1 MAQNP
6 GNKIKKDTN
15 GISAEEKRYLDAL
28 RKAKDDESNAIR
40 EFKQAQQDELSK
52 IIQDSH
58 RVEQYI
64 KNNTDRIKEAT
75 DKGLDTSK
83 LNAQL
88 EQNQQRLKQL
98 NTKRRNLT
106 DRLEAAGREDIIAAA
121 ESQAIDEEMV
131 AEYQRRANKVSAL
144 NKEYKRA
151 VKSGKSD
158 AELDDIKKKLN
169 AAEAE
174 AKDPQILNKGN
185 FGGQQP
191 QKQYWLKNLPGG
203 FNKYTGD
210 MNDARSAWNKSPL
223 DHSGNDIFK
232 ELRTKIPNAAGKI
245 IDTLGKILD
254 VAGAIR
260 KPLDQFV
267 DGAADVLAANV
278 GRINAALEGTGRT
291 YASTTESMV
300 ESLGMNRFVQQTD
313 YIQNIARL
321 TADGVTF
328 NVEQRAILE
337 TIKDKAIT
345 SFSSMDAHLL
355 RLIRLKQTD
364 VTASQFGME
373 AALRNTLNR
382 VFKDS
387 TYMKDMFDGIA
398 GAITDAV
405 LISGGKD
412 VTEYSSVVQTWM
424 GAMYESGIDSGM
436 VNKMAGAINALG
448 SGNVSALASDQDIQ
462 RLVLLS
468 MDSIGMDYAD
478 ILQQGLSASDVN
490 DLLTAIVKYLS
501 KIESNTKD
509 NNVLQSSYT
518 NLFGM
523 SMADLQG
530 FKNLQAQ
537 MGKLT
542 SVNQGTAMA
551 VTKAEV
557 DAIETTARTIVA
569 EQVNNAFANA
579 RFTFGNSIA
588 KDGSSYLQWKIS
600 NMTLDLVE
608 QYLAGPGGKG
618 FVGSSL
624 AKITGRAA
632 QALIFKNEL
641 KGLFSMFESLP
652 SLFNNENTGISHLL
666 NFSSGPSSYGA
677 ETGATG
683 GSIGAA
689 VADTVGGAF
698 KAIGNLWSRITSHE
712 AYVTSY
718 ERYSGEEWEKDEDQQ
733 DEIIGLLESAMVM
746 HNAENNKKAFAT
758 YLVGMTDDTLR
769 SFASIFAD
777 EDAMADTF
785 EGENNVLKDN
795 LFKYAGD
802 ETSNSADSNSSG
814 SGTNTTSTTTPTKT
828 T

>member
-6 GNKIKKDTN
+6 GNKIHKDASS
-15 GISAEEKRYLDAL
+15 ISAEDQKILDAIK
-28 RKAKDDESNAIR
+28 KAANREDSAIR
-40 EFKQAQQDELSK
+40 EYKQAQQNELARLIRESN
-52 IIQDSH
+52 Q
-58 RVEQYI
+58 VETYI
-64 KNNTDRIKEAT
+64 KNSTQKLEQASEEGLDRSLLEAQLKNNEQYLNSIKER
-75 DKGLDTSK
+75 K
-83 LNAQL
+83 
-88 EQNQQRLKQL
+88 
-98 NTKRRNLT
+98 KRLT
-106 DRLEAAGREDIIAAA
+106 DNLKTAGQEEVIAAA
-121 ESQAIDEEMV
+121 EGQV
-131 AEYQRRANKVSAL
+131 AEEELVDEYRKRANTVKDL
-144 NKEYKRA
+144 NRQLKQAQKA
-151 VKSGKSD
+151 GKSE
-158 AELDDIKKKLN
+158 AEINAIKKN
-169 AAEAE
+169 ISEAEAE
-174 AKDPQILNKGN
+174 ANAPELFAAQAKTAQAKP
-185 FGGQQP
+185 
-191 QKQYWLKNLPGG
+191 WLQSLPGG
-203 FNKYTGD
+203 FGKYTGTV
-210 MNDARSAWNKSPL
+210 NDAAKAWHKSPL
-223 DHSGNDIFK
+223 DHDGDDIFK
-232 ELRTKIPNAAGKI
+232 RAKAGLPSPVTKI

-254 VAGAIR
+254 VTSAIR

-267 DGAADVLAANV
+267 EGAADVLAANV
-278 GRINAALEGTGRT
+278 GKINAALEGTGRT

-300 ESLGMNRFVQQTD
+300 ESLGMNRFVKQTD

-321 TADGVTF
+321 TAEGVTF

-337 TIKDKAIT
+337 TIRDKTIS

-355 RLIRLKQTD
+355 RLVRLKQSD

-424 GAMYESGIDSGM
+424 GAMYESGIDSSM

-490 DLLTAIVKYLS
+490 DLLTAIVKYLA

-557 DAIETTARTIVA
+557 EAIETTARTVVA

-608 QYLAGPGGKG
+608 QYLAGPGGKS

-624 AKITGRAA
+624 AKVTGRAA

-652 SLFNNENTGISHLL
+652 SLFNDETTGISHLL
-666 NFSSGPSSYGA
+666 NFTSGPSSYGA

-683 GSIGAA
+683 GGIGAA
-689 VADTVGGAF
+689 VANTVGGAF

-718 ERYSGEEWEKDEDQQ
+718 EKYSGEEWEKDEDQQ

-814 SGTNTTSTTTPTKT
+814 SGTNTASTTTPTKT

>member
-6 GNKIKKDTN
+6 GNKIHKDDSN
-15 GISAEEKRYLDAL
+15 ISVEDQKILDAIK
-28 RKAKDDESNAIR
+28 KAANREDSAIR
-40 EFKQAQQDELSK
+40 EYKQAQQNELARLIRESN
-52 IIQDSH
+52 Q
-58 RVEQYI
+58 VETYI
-64 KNNTDRIKEAT
+64 KNSTQKLEQASEEGLDRSLLEAQLRNNEQYLNGIKER
-75 DKGLDTSK
+75 K
-83 LNAQL
+83 
-88 EQNQQRLKQL
+88 
-98 NTKRRNLT
+98 KRLT
-106 DRLEAAGREDIIAAA
+106 DNLKTAGQEEVIAAA
-121 ESQAIDEEMV
+121 EGQV
-131 AEYQRRANKVSAL
+131 AEEELLA
-144 NKEYKRA
+144 EYKRRA
-151 VKSGKSD
+151 YTVRNLNKQLRQAQRDKKSEAEID
-158 AELDDIKKKLN
+158 AIKDSIN
-169 AAEAE
+169 EAEAE
-174 AKDPQILNKGN
+174 ANAPELFAAQAKVATQRP
-185 FGGQQP
+185 
-191 QKQYWLKNLPGG
+191 WLQSLPGG
-203 FNKYTGD
+203 FSKYTGTV
-210 MNDARSAWNKSPL
+210 NDAAKAWDKSPL
-223 DHSGNDIFK
+223 DHDGPDVFK
-232 ELRTKIPNAAGKI
+232 EMRAKMPNTLGKI
-245 IDTLGKILD
+245 VDTLGKILD

-267 DGAADVLAANV
+267 DSAADVLAANV

-300 ESLGMNRFVQQTD
+300 ESLGMNRFVKQTD

-321 TADGVTF
+321 TAEGVTF

-337 TIKDKAIT
+337 TIRDKTIS
-345 SFSSMDAHLL
+345 SFSSMDNHLL
-355 RLIRLKQTD
+355 RLIRLKQSD
-364 VTASQFGME
+364 VTTSQFGME

-468 MDSIGMDYAD
+468 MDTIGMDYAD

-530 FKNLQAQ
+530 FKNLQSK
-537 MGKLT
+537 MSSLT
-542 SVNQGTAMA
+542 SVNKGSALSTA
-551 VTKAEV
+551 KAEV
-557 DAIETTARTIVA
+557 DALETTARTVVA

-579 RFTFGNSIA
+579 RFTFGNEIA
-588 KDGSSYLQWKIS
+588 KNGSSYLTWKIS

-608 QYLAGPGGKG
+608 QYLAGPGGKS

-624 AKITGRAA
+624 AKGAGRAA

-641 KGLFSMFESLP
+641 KGLLGMFESLP
-652 SLFNNENTGISHLL
+652 SLFNSETTGVSHLL
-666 NFSSGPSSYGA
+666 NFSGSGGPSSYGA
-677 ETGATG
+677 ETGATSG
-683 GSIGAA
+683 GIGAA
-689 VADTVGGAF
+689 VANTVGGAF

-712 AYVTSY
+712 AYITSY
-718 ERYSGEEWEKDEDQQ
+718 EKYSGEDWEKDEDQQ

-814 SGTNTTSTTTPTKT
+814 SGTNTASTTTPTKT